1 VGRGDRA
8 GAAGRG
14 RAVNSAFVHLLVL
27 TIPLLVGADLP
38 EPVPSAFRF
47 EAEAQPELHRLW
59 DASSLA
65 KAERVA
71 CLAAE
76 LEGDTVRISRVLP
89 LEVTRADSL
98 GISAAA
104 SLESCGPPEWR
115 GTVHTHVALR
125 DGRSPYSLFSGAD
138 RGVMMLWWQRWK
150 VDGVFCLLYSGSEV
164 ICEIEGPRG
173 AVLFPR
179 SRY

>member
-1 VGRGDRA
+1 VLIRWSVVLASALLAA
-8 GAAGRG
+8 GA
-14 RAVNSAFVHLLVL
+14 SAR
-27 TIPLLVGADLP
+27 
-38 EPVPSAFRF
+38 VPTVFRF
-47 EAEAQPELHRLW
+47 EADAQPDLHRLW
-59 DASSLA
+59 EASSAA
-65 KAERVA
+65 KSERVA
-71 CLAAE
+71 CLAAAIE
-76 LEGDTVRISRVLP
+76 SDTVRITRVLP
-89 LEVTRADSL
+89 LESGRADSL

-104 SLESCGPPEWR
+104 SLENCGPPLWR

-138 RGVMMLWWQRWK
+138 RGVMMLWWQRWR
-150 VDGVFCLLYSGSEV
+150 VDGVFCLLYSGNEV

>member
-1 VGRGDRA
+1 MKSVFASALALGIPFVI
-8 GAAGRG
+8 GA
-14 RAVNSAFVHLLVL
+14 HL
-27 TIPLLVGADLP
+27 PA
-38 EPVPSAFRF
+38 PVPTAFRF

-59 DASSLA
+59 DASALA

-71 CLAAE
+71 CLAAVIE
-76 LEGDTVRISRVLP
+76 DDTVRISRVLA
-89 LEVTRADSL
+89 LDETQADSL
-98 GISAAA
+98 GISATA

-138 RGVMMLWWQRWK
+138 RGVMMMWWQRWR
-150 VDGVFCLLYSGSEV
+150 VDGVFCLLYSDQEV

>member
-1 VGRGDRA
+1 MKPAAAYFLALGIPILL
-8 GAAGRG
+8 GA
-14 RAVNSAFVHLLVL
+14 HTL
-27 TIPLLVGADLP
+27 T
-38 EPVPSAFRF
+38 PVPTAFRF
-47 EAEAQPELHRLW
+47 EVQAQSELHRLW
-59 DASSLA
+59 EASALA
-65 KAERVA
+65 NAERVA

-76 LEGDTVRISRVLP
+76 IEDDTVRISRVLP

-98 GISAAA
+98 GISATA
-104 SLESCGPPEWR
+104 SLENCGPPEWR
-115 GTVHTHVALR
+115 GTVHTHVATLR

-138 RGVMMLWWQRWK
+138 RGVMMMWWQRWS
-150 VDGVFCLLYSGSEV
+150 VDGVFCLLYSGQEV

>member
-1 VGRGDRA
+1 VLIRWSLILSTALLAA
-8 GAAGRG
+8 GASARVPT
-14 RAVNSAFVHLLVL
+14 AV
-27 TIPLLVGADLP
+27 
-38 EPVPSAFRF
+38 RF
-47 EAEAQPELHRLW
+47 EGSAQPDLHRLW
-59 DASSLA
+59 DASSA
-65 KAERVA
+65 ARSERVA
-71 CLAAE
+71 CLAATIE
-76 LEGDTVRISRVLP
+76 ADTVRITRVFP
-89 LEVTRADSL
+89 LEPGRADSL

-104 SLESCGPPEWR
+104 SLDNCGPPEWR

-138 RGVMMLWWQRWK
+138 RGVMMLWWQRWQ
-150 VDGVFCLLYSGSEV
+150 VDGIFCLLYSGTEV

>member
-1 VGRGDRA
+1 MIAIR
-8 GAAGRG
+8 
-14 RAVNSAFVHLLVL
+14 LLGL
-27 TIPLLVGADLP
+27 AIPLLIAADVP
-38 EPVPSAFRF
+38 GRVPSVFRF

-59 DASSLA
+59 DASSLM

-76 LEGDTVRISRVLP
+76 IVGDTVRISRVLP
-89 LEVTRADSL
+89 LEEHRADSL
-98 GISAAA
+98 GISAAG
-104 SLESCGPPEWR
+104 SLESCGPPMWR

-138 RGVMMLWWQRWK
+138 RGVMMLWWQRWNI
-150 VDGVFCLLYSGSEV
+150 DGVFCLLYSGEEV
-164 ICEIEGPRG
+164 ICEIEGPAG

-179 SRY
+179 SRH

>member
-1 VGRGDRA
+1 MK
-8 GAAGRG
+8 
-14 RAVNSAFVHLLVL
+14 LVL
-27 TIPLLVGADLP
+27 VIALALGIPFIIGAHFSA
-38 EPVPSAFRF
+38 PVPSAFRF

-59 DASSLA
+59 EASALA

-76 LEGDTVRISRVLP
+76 IEDDTVRISRVLA
-89 LEVTRADSL
+89 LEETRADSL
-98 GISAAA
+98 GISATT

-138 RGVMMLWWQRWK
+138 RGVMMMWWQRWR
-150 VDGVFCLLYSGSEV
+150 VDGVFCLLYSDQEV

>member
-1 VGRGDRA
+1 MALVFGIPFALGAGTPRG
-8 GAAGRG
+8 
-14 RAVNSAFVHLLVL
+14 
-27 TIPLLVGADLP
+27 
-38 EPVPSAFRF
+38 VPSAFRF
-47 EAEAQPELHRLW
+47 EPEAQPELHRLW
-59 DASSLA
+59 DASALA
-65 KAERVA
+65 RAERVA

-76 LEGDTVRISRVLP
+76 IEGDTVRISRVLP

-98 GISAAA
+98 GISAES

-138 RGVMMLWWQRWK
+138 RGVMMMWWQRWK
-150 VDGVFCLLYSGSEV
+150 VDGVFCLLDSGQEV

-173 AVLFPR
+173 AVLVPR

>member
-1 VGRGDRA
+1 MNPLSVGV
-8 GAAGRG
+8 AA
-14 RAVNSAFVHLLVL
+14 AAA
-27 TIPLLVGADLP
+27 IPLLIAAYADA
-38 EPVPSAFRF
+38 PVPRAFLF
-47 EAEAQPELHRLW
+47 APSAQPELHRLW
-59 DASSLA
+59 DASAAA

-71 CLAAE
+71 CLAATIE
-76 LEGDTVRISRVLP
+76 ADTVHISRVLP
-89 LEVTRADSL
+89 LEVERADSL
-98 GISAAA
+98 GISASA

-125 DGRSPYSLFSGAD
+125 DGRSPYTLFSGAD
-138 RGVMMLWWQRWK
+138 RGVMMMWWQRWRT
-150 VDGVFCLLYSGSEV
+150 DGVFCLLYSGDEV

>member
-1 VGRGDRA
+1 MLTRWSVVLASALLAA
-8 GAAGRG
+8 GA
-14 RAVNSAFVHLLVL
+14 SAR
-27 TIPLLVGADLP
+27 
-38 EPVPSAFRF
+38 VPTAFRF
-47 EAEAQPELHRLW
+47 EVDAQPDLHRLW
-59 DASSLA
+59 EASSAA
-65 KAERVA
+65 KSERVA
-71 CLAAE
+71 CLAAAIE
-76 LEGDTVRISRVLP
+76 SDTVRITRVFA
-89 LEVTRADSL
+89 LEPARADSL

-104 SLESCGPPEWR
+104 SLENCGPPLWR

-138 RGVMMLWWQRWK
+138 RGVMMLWWQRWR